1 MVGKTILSSFV
12 RIAAH
17 FAGLAAASLLRRVVI
32 ALLLAVASVNIA
44 AAEAG
49 TDPLRASGFVMAG
62 DATRT
67 RIVLHFDREPLTKW
81 FLLRA
86 PHRLV
91 IDVPET
97 VFAVDPQAL
106 EPRGLVT
113 GVRYGHLEA
122 GRSRLIVSGKG
133 AFSIESLD
141 ILKNDTSPGYRIVV
155 DMVAASEAQFET
167 ALSIQADKTGST
179 AAPKGDR
186 LGTTPTPAAKKF
198 TVAIDPGHGGIDG
211 GAAGTT
217 GTVEKDVTLAFGLEL
232 KARLEQNAGYSI
244 IMTREKDE
252 FLRLDERVRIARQA
266 GADLFISVHADTI
279 RVRGVNGATVYT
291 VSDRAS
297 DEAARA
303 LAERENLADQ
313 VAGVDASEEN
323 RDVADILTD
332 LIRRETHAFSIRFA
346 RSLVGELSSKIEM
359 INNPHRSAG
368 FRVLRAPDVPSV
380 LVELGYLSDAGDE
393 ERLNDPEWRK
403 KAVESIGAAVDGF
416 AGGRV
421 KVGG

>member
-1 MVGKTILSSFV
+1 MT
-12 RIAAH
+12 
-17 FAGLAAASLLRRVVI
+17 LLRDVGA
-32 ALLLAVASVNIA
+32 ALIVLLGLLGGAVAQGSP
-44 AAEAG
+44 
-49 TDPLRASGFVMAG
+49 DLLRASGFMMAG
-62 DATRT
+62 DATRM
-67 RIVLHFDREPLTKW
+67 RIVLHFDREPLTRW

-91 IDVPET
+91 IDLPET

-106 EPRGLVT
+106 QPRGLVSE
-113 GVRYGHLEA
+113 VRYGHLEA
-122 GRSRLIVSGKG
+122 GRSRLIVGGKG
-133 AFSIESLD
+133 PFSIETLD
-141 ILKNDTSPGYRIVV
+141 ILKNETSPGYRVVV
-155 DMVAASEAQFET
+155 DMVAASEVQFEA

-186 LGTTPTPAAKKF
+186 LGAAGEPAAKKF
-198 TVAIDPGHGGIDG
+198 TIAIDPGHGGIDG
-211 GAAGTT
+211 GANGTT

-232 KARLEQNAGYSI
+232 KARLEKNPGYSI
-244 IMTREKDE
+244 VMTREKDE
-252 FLRLDERVRIARQA
+252 FLRLDDRVRIARQA
-266 GADLFISVHADTI
+266 DADLFISVHADTI
-279 RVRGVNGATVYT
+279 RVRGVKGATVYT

-297 DEAARA
+297 DEAAHA

-313 VAGVDASEEN
+313 MAGVDVREEN

-332 LIRRETHAFSIRFA
+332 LIRRETHTFSIRFA

-416 AGGRV
+416 AGERA

>member
-1 MVGKTILSSFV
+1 MIRIGAHVSGIEAAKT
-12 RIAAH
+12 
-17 FAGLAAASLLRRVVI
+17 LLRDAGVALVV
-32 ALLLAVASVNIA
+32 LLGLLGSAMAQGSA
-44 AAEAG
+44 
-49 TDPLRASGFVMAG
+49 DLLRASGFMMAG
-62 DATRT
+62 DATRM
-67 RIVLHFDREPLTKW
+67 RIVLHFDREPLTRW

-91 IDVPET
+91 IDLPET

-113 GVRYGHLEA
+113 EVRYGHLEA
-122 GRSRLIVSGKG
+122 GRSRLIVGGKG
-133 AFSIESLD
+133 PFSIEALD
-141 ILKNDTSPGYRIVV
+141 ILKNETSPGYRVVV
-155 DMVAASEAQFET
+155 DMVAASDAQFET
-167 ALSIQADKTGST
+167 ALAIQADKTGST

-186 LGTTPTPAAKKF
+186 LGAAGESAAKKF
-198 TVAIDPGHGGIDG
+198 TIAIDPGHGGIDG
-211 GAAGTT
+211 GANGAT

-232 KARLEQNAGYSI
+232 KARLETNPGYSI
-244 IMTREKDE
+244 VMTREKDE
-252 FLRLDERVRIARQA
+252 FLRLDDRVRIARQA
-266 GADLFISVHADTI
+266 DADLFISVHADTI
-279 RVRGVNGATVYT
+279 RVRGVKGATVYT

-297 DEAARA
+297 DEAAHA

-313 VAGVDASEEN
+313 MAGIDVREEN

-332 LIRRETHAFSIRFA
+332 LIRRETHTFSIRFA

-416 AGGRV
+416 AGERA

>member
-1 MVGKTILSSFV
+1 MT
-12 RIAAH
+12 
-17 FAGLAAASLLRRVVI
+17 LLRNAGA
-32 ALLLAVASVNIA
+32 ALIVLLGLLGGAVAQGSP
-44 AAEAG
+44 
-49 TDPLRASGFVMAG
+49 DLLRASGFMMAG
-62 DATRT
+62 DATRM
-67 RIVLHFDREPLTKW
+67 RIVVHFDREPLTRW

-91 IDVPET
+91 IDLPET

-113 GVRYGHLEA
+113 EVRYGHLEA
-122 GRSRLIVSGKG
+122 GRSRLIVGGKG
-133 AFSIESLD
+133 PFSIETLD
-141 ILKNDTSPGYRIVV
+141 ILKNETSPGYRIVV
-155 DMVAASEAQFET
+155 DMVAANEAQFEA

-186 LGTTPTPAAKKF
+186 LGAAGEPAAKKF
-198 TVAIDPGHGGIDG
+198 TIAIDPGHGGIDG
-211 GAAGTT
+211 GANGTT

-232 KARLEQNAGYSI
+232 KARLEKNPGYSI
-244 IMTREKDE
+244 VMTREKDE
-252 FLRLDERVRIARQA
+252 FLRLDDRVRIARQA
-266 GADLFISVHADTI
+266 DADLFISVHADTI
-279 RVRGVNGATVYT
+279 RVRGVKGATVYT

-297 DEAARA
+297 DEAAHA

-313 VAGVDASEEN
+313 MAGVDVREEN

-332 LIRRETHAFSIRFA
+332 LIRRETHTFSIRFA

-416 AGGRV
+416 AGERA
-421 KVGG
+421 KAGG

>member
-1 MVGKTILSSFV
+1 M
-12 RIAAH
+12 
-17 FAGLAAASLLRRVVI
+17 
-32 ALLLAVASVNIA
+32 
-44 AAEAG
+44 AAEGSA
-49 TDPLRASGFVMAG
+49 DLLRASGFVMAG

-133 AFSIESLD
+133 AFTIELLD

-186 LGTTPTPAAKKF
+186 LGATGDPAAKKF
-198 TVAIDPGHGGIDG
+198 TIAIDPGHGGIDG
-211 GAAGTT
+211 GANGTT

-232 KARLEQNAGYSI
+232 KARLEQNPGYSI
-244 IMTREKDE
+244 VMTREKDE
-252 FLRLDERVRIARQA
+252 FLRLDDRVRIARQA
-266 GADLFISVHADTI
+266 SADLFISVHADTI

-416 AGGRV
+416 AGGRA

>member
-1 MVGKTILSSFV
+1 M
-12 RIAAH
+12 
-17 FAGLAAASLLRRVVI
+17 
-32 ALLLAVASVNIA
+32 
-44 AAEAG
+44 AAEGSA
-49 TDPLRASGFVMAG
+49 DLLRASGFVMAG

-133 AFSIESLD
+133 AFTIESLD

-186 LGTTPTPAAKKF
+186 LGATGDPAAKKF
-198 TVAIDPGHGGIDG
+198 TIAIDPGHGGIDG
-211 GAAGTT
+211 GANGTT

-232 KARLEQNAGYSI
+232 KARLEQNPGYSI
-244 IMTREKDE
+244 VMTREKDE
-252 FLRLDERVRIARQA
+252 FLRLDDRVRIARQA
-266 GADLFISVHADTI
+266 NADLFISVHADTI

-416 AGGRV
+416 AGGRA

>member
-1 MVGKTILSSFV
+1 MT
-12 RIAAH
+12 
-17 FAGLAAASLLRRVVI
+17 LLRNAGA
-32 ALLLAVASVNIA
+32 ALIVLLGLLGGAVAQGSP
-44 AAEAG
+44 
-49 TDPLRASGFVMAG
+49 DLLRASGFMMAG
-62 DATRT
+62 DATRM
-67 RIVLHFDREPLTKW
+67 RIVVHFDREPLTRW

-86 PHRLV
+86 AHRLV
-91 IDVPET
+91 IDLPET

-113 GVRYGHLEA
+113 EVRYGHLEA
-122 GRSRLIVSGKG
+122 GRSRLIVGGKG
-133 AFSIESLD
+133 PFSIETLD
-141 ILKNDTSPGYRIVV
+141 ILKNETSPGYRIVV
-155 DMVAASEAQFET
+155 DMVAANEAQFEA

-186 LGTTPTPAAKKF
+186 LGAAGEPAAKKF
-198 TVAIDPGHGGIDG
+198 TIAIDPGHGGIDG
-211 GAAGTT
+211 GANGTT

-232 KARLEQNAGYSI
+232 KARLEKNPGYSI
-244 IMTREKDE
+244 VMTREKDE
-252 FLRLDERVRIARQA
+252 FLRLDDRVRIARQA
-266 GADLFISVHADTI
+266 DADLFISVHADTI
-279 RVRGVNGATVYT
+279 RVRGVKGATVYT

-297 DEAARA
+297 DEAAHA

-313 VAGVDASEEN
+313 MAGVDVREEN

-332 LIRRETHAFSIRFA
+332 LIRRETHTFSIRFA

-416 AGGRV
+416 AGERA
-421 KVGG
+421 KAGG

>member
-1 MVGKTILSSFV
+1 ML
-12 RIAAH
+12 
-17 FAGLAAASLLRRVVI
+17 LAALV
-32 ALLLAVASVNIA
+32 SVSGV
-44 AAEAG
+44 AAEG
-49 TDPLRASGFVMAG
+49 SPDLLRASGFMMAG

-81 FLLRA
+81 FLLRG

-91 IDVPET
+91 VDLPET

-133 AFSIESLD
+133 PFSVETLEI
-141 ILKNDTSPGYRIVV
+141 IKNETSPGYRVVV
-155 DMVAASEAQFET
+155 DIVAASEAEFET

-186 LGTTPTPAAKKF
+186 LGATGPSAAKKF
-198 TVAIDPGHGGIDG
+198 TIAIDPGHGGIDG
-211 GAAGTT
+211 GANGTT

-232 KARLEQNAGYSI
+232 KARLAQNPGYAI
-244 IMTREKDE
+244 VMTREKDE
-252 FLRLDERVRIARQA
+252 FLRLDDRVRIARQA
-266 GADLFISVHADTI
+266 NADLLISVHADTI

-313 VAGVDASEEN
+313 MAGVDVKDEN

-332 LIRRETHAFSIRFA
+332 LIRRETHTFSIRFA

-416 AGGRV
+416 AGERA